1 MKYIITI
8 LLSILFIGCTA
19 SNIQVEKKLNN
30 DKLAI
35 LLSSLNDKVN
45 INEAQILSNEMFKQ
59 ASFLKESYALVSP
72 PLFHNFLV
80 NVGVK
85 EKGYCWHF
93 AIDMSK
99 HAKSLKLKSFD
110 YYYGVANLGDYWK
123 EHNTLVV
130 TCKNCSFYDGIVL
143 DPWRNSGELFFSK
156 VKNDNEYEWFQR
168 GDKGIKTN

>member
-8 LLSILFIGCTA
+8 LLSILFIGCTT
-19 SNIQVEKKLNN
+19 SNIQVEKNLAN

-35 LLSSLNDKVN
+35 LLSSLNEKVDKK
-45 INEAQILSNEMFKQ
+45 EAQTLSNEMFKQ
-59 ASFLKESYALVSP
+59 AEFLKESYGLVSP

-80 NVGVK
+80 NIGVK
-85 EKGYCWHF
+85 EKGLCWHF
-93 AIDMSK
+93 ALDMLK

-110 YYYGVANLGDYWK
+110 YYFGVANLGDYWK

-130 TCKNCSFYDGIVL
+130 TCKSCNFENGIVL

-156 VKNDNEYEWFQR
+156 VKNDDEYEWFQR
-168 GDKGIKTN
+168 GGKRN